1 VTFDNTQRNEKAG
14 SGSSCGRDA
23 WGFNRGE
30 TVRLAATKALS
41 KANWATKELFG
52 GTIEAT
58 ASGTLKG
65 AMGRIDKQKDS
76 EKGN

>member
-1 VTFDNTQRNEKAG
+1 MTIPKEMKRRAQGLLAAG
-14 SGSSCGRDA
+14 ALGGLT
-23 WGFNRGE
+23 GG